1 MQLKK
6 QPRKRINRFARILSD
21 IYDVEYKLSLNI
33 YRKIVKESESVTFKT
48 QINAVKFQL
57 QQHNLILISNN

>member
-1 MQLKK
+1 MQSKK

-21 IYDVEYKLSLNI
+21 IYDVEYNLSLRI
-33 YRKIVKESESVTFKT
+33 YRKIVKESETVTFKT

-57 QQHNLILISNN
+57 QQHNLILISN